1 MDDLTKSLSEQNKML
16 QKSGKEAIELRQEIA
31 ELKTQVAEMKENIKS
46 KANTKNEIKKT
57 VPKDISVS
65 LFVVM

>member
-1 MDDLTKSLSEQNKML
+1 ML